1 MRPLLLWASRNDWLA
16 RTLPRRAFVRRAVRR
31 FMPGEDRASALEAA
45 EALAQRGIGTVFTL
59 LGENVTSGGEVEAV
73 VREYL
78 ELMEEV
84 SARGLD
90 GQISVKLTQLG
101 LDLDE
106 EMAGTA
112 LETLTR
118 SAAELGGFVWV
129 DMEASRYRQ
138 RTLDLFRRTR
148 EEGTRLGLCLQA
160 YLRAT
165 PGDLESLLP
174 ARPAIRVVKGA
185 YAEPPALAFRGRGEV
200 DAAFLALAKA
210 TVEGGG
216 RVAAATHDG
225 KIIEAIRAWARQN
238 DVSRDRY
245 EFQMLYGIRSGEQ
258 DRLAGEGEPIRVL
271 ISYGPSWFPWYMR
284 RLAERPANLWF
295 VVKNLFVR

>member
-1 MRPLLLWASRNDWLA
+1 MA

-31 FMPGEDRASALEAA
+31 FMPGEDRASALQAA
-45 EALAQRGIGTVFTL
+45 EDLGRRGIGTVFTL
-59 LGENVTSGGEVEAV
+59 LGENVTSGEEVEAV

-78 ELMEEV
+78 ALMEEV

-101 LDLDE
+101 LDLDDDTT
-106 EMAGTA
+106 GTA
-112 LETLTR
+112 LGTLAR
-118 SAAELGGFVWV
+118 RAAHLGGFVWV
-129 DMEASRYRQ
+129 DMEASDYRR

-148 EEGTRLGLCLQA
+148 EEGTPLGLCLQA

-165 PGDLESLLP
+165 PGDLESLLSGG
-174 ARPAIRVVKGA
+174 PAIRVVKGA
-185 YAEPPALAFRGRGEV
+185 YAEPPSLAFPTREEV
-200 DAAFLALAKA
+200 DAAFLELVKA

-216 RVAAATHDG
+216 RVAVATHDTEV
-225 KIIEAIRAWARQN
+225 IRAIRSWVRDRQ
-238 DVSRDRY
+238 VPRDRY

-258 DRLAGEGEPIRVL
+258 VRLVGEGEPVRVL

-295 VVKNLFVR
+295 VVRNLFVR